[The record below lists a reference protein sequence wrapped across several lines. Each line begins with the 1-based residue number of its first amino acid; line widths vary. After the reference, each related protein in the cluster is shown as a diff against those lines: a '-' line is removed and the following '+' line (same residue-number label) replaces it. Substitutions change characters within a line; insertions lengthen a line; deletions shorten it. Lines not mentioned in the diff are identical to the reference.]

1 MALALTLEV
10 LGLRTQSLALTL
22 KRLGLGLVTSV
33 LGLGS
38 QVLVNINGYTE
49 DNEIDDDDDDDDGGE
64 LTIPFSGSLYAW
76 QVRQQVLSCE

>member
-1 MALALTLEV
+1 M
-10 LGLRTQSLALTL
+10 ALTL

-33 LGLGS
+33 LGLDLGS

-49 DNEIDDDDDDDDGGE
+49 DNETDDDDDDDE
-64 LTIPFSGSLYAW
+64 LSIPFSGSLYAR